1 MTGHTRPSARA
12 RALASARLSAVALVA
27 FVVIGCTAGQSPG
40 PASPSPSH
48 PSASDP
54 AASSPV
60 ASSPAASGPTASS
73 PSADAGHLSTRLMAI
88 ADAVDR
94 WRTATDL
101 TTARRAA
108 EEARNL
114 IVGPKGPLYGDAD
127 RDGTVAGASEIGL
140 LPGLAGEAGL
150 ATAAAGV
157 CVERDVLG
165 GSWADPADRW
175 AKLDAAIA
183 AWTRSNNTFPAF
195 PSHPQRVIGWATLT
209 LAAPDLATAQEYG
222 GHASLHADI
231 SLRALTGCA
240 G

>member
-1 MTGHTRPSARA
+1 MTGHSRRPFPRSLARVV
-12 RALASARLSAVALVA
+12 ARLAAVAIATVVLV
-27 FVVIGCTAGQSPG
+27 GCSTAGQTPG
-40 PASPSPSH
+40 TPG
-48 PSASDP
+48 SAAP
-54 AASSPV
+54 GSST
-60 ASSPAASGPTASS
+60 SAASGPTA
-73 PSADAGHLSTRLMAI
+73 DAGHLETRLKAI
-88 ADAVDR
+88 GDAVDR

-101 TTARRAA
+101 PTARRAA

-165 GSWADPADRW
+165 GSWADPAARW
-175 AKLDAAIA
+175 AKLEAAIS
-183 AWTRSNNTFPAF
+183 AWTPSNNTFPAF

-209 LAAPDLATAQEYG
+209 LAAANLATAHEYG
-222 GHASLHADI
+222 GHARLHADI
-231 SLRALTGCA
+231 ALRALTDCA